1 MRVSATTKLPS
12 VHAGHCLWICPTSTR
27 VGEINTRKCVYACRE
42 PRKRDSREL
51 PANVCQA
58 TVIPSIRFNRS
69 TSGNEATN
77 IFAALCEVSVARSG
91 QCNCSLR
98 NKRETR
104 ETEHD
109 DNRSFDNRFYDFRRR
124 NLNRRT
130 HSNKD
135 SVIGERSRDKR
146 KTVSTNVLAWQ
157 LSDCGFCQYYPMTK
171 SAIT

>member
-1 MRVSATTKLPS
+1 MHASAAMKLPS
-12 VHAGHCLWICPTSTR
+12 VHADHGLWICPTSKR
-27 VGEINTRKCVYACRE
+27 VGEINVYACRE

-98 NKRETR
+98 NKWETR

-109 DNRSFDNRFYDFRRR
+109 DNRLFDNQFYNFRRR

-135 SVIGERSRDKR
+135 H
-146 KTVSTNVLAWQ
+146 
-157 LSDCGFCQYYPMTK
+157 
-171 SAIT
+171 